1 MTQDDLIELLD
12 PNRDYGERTY
22 DEVVGGIRAGKIRIL
37 PPSGSKHPILRNT
50 DVPSGIHPIIKGSG
64 RVTTVEANT
73 KNPPATK
80 ARFMARAVDDFDS
93 VYESMIES
101 ATQGDV
107 RAQKLFMEMFVGR
120 PKEATETL
128 QKNMMDKLFEAAL
141 APKEQVIEV
150 VQST

>member
-1 MTQDDLIELLD
+1 MTQDELIELLD
-12 PNRDYGERTY
+12 PTRDYGGYSHETLI
-22 DEVVGGIRAGKIRIL
+22 EAIRAGEVVIK
-37 PPSGSKHPILRNT
+37 PPAYKNTPILRKQKNHT
-50 DVPSGIHPIIKGSG
+50 LIKGSG
-64 RVTTVEANT
+64 RVTTVESYT

-101 ATQGDV
+101 ANKGDV

-120 PKEATETL
+120 LKKATEAL

-150 VQST
+150 VQSS

>member
-1 MTQDDLIELLD
+1 
-12 PNRDYGERTY
+12 
-22 DEVVGGIRAGKIRIL
+22 
-37 PPSGSKHPILRNT
+37 
-50 DVPSGIHPIIKGSG
+50 
-64 RVTTVEANT
+64 
-73 KNPPATK
+73 
-80 ARFMARAVDDFDS
+80 MARAVDDFDS

>member
-1 MTQDDLIELLD
+1 MTQDELIELLD
-12 PNRDYGERTY
+12 PARDYGEYSHETLI
-22 DEVVGGIRAGKIRIL
+22 EAIRAGDVVIK
-37 PPSGSKHPILRNT
+37 PPAYKNMPILRKQKNHT
-50 DVPSGIHPIIKGSG
+50 LIKGSG
-64 RVTTVEANT
+64 RVTTLESYTN

-80 ARFMARAVDDFDS
+80 ARFMARAIEDFDS

-101 ATQGDV
+101 ANKGDV

-120 PKEATETL
+120 PKEATEAL

-150 VQST
+150 VQSS

>member
-1 MTQDDLIELLD
+1 MTKEELIELLD
-12 PNRDYGERTY
+12 PARDYGEYSHDTLI
-22 DEVVGGIRAGKIRIL
+22 EAIRAGKVVIK
-37 PPSGSKHPILRNT
+37 PPAYKNVPILRKQEN
-50 DVPSGIHPIIKGSG
+50 HALIKGSG
-64 RVTTVEANT
+64 RVTTVESYT

-101 ATQGDV
+101 ANKGDV

-120 PKEATETL
+120 PKEATEAL

-141 APKEQVIEV
+141 ASKYQVIEAA
-150 VQST
+150 QSS